1 MTERDVQRDD
11 DRYLDPYRQS
21 VRDHGPRFEATL
33 WASERSQRLRF
44 EVFTQMCFL
53 PGKRILD
60 AGCSRGDFAAYLLEA
75 GIAYGHFVGID
86 ALPQVID
93 YAAGR
98 RLPRA
103 EFHVGDFVRDP
114 GLLRTGSPQV
124 ICISGSLNTMDDEQ
138 IMAVLE
144 GAWEAASQT
153 LLFNF
158 LPAQAH
164 RRAPAN
170 LGPARRLD
178 ALWLLRWAMD
188 RAAAVAY
195 RQDYFPHAHD
205 ATIMMRRT

>member
-1 MTERDVQRDD
+1 MGQRDVKPND
-11 DRYLDPYRQS
+11 DRYLDPYRRS
-21 VRDHGPRFEATL
+21 VRDHGPEFEATL

-75 GIAYGHFVGID
+75 GIEYDAFVGID

-93 YAAGR
+93 YAAAR
-98 RLPRA
+98 ALPRA

-114 GLLRTGSPQV
+114 NLLRLGGPQV
-124 ICISGSLNTMDDEQ
+124 VCISGSLNTMDDEQ
-138 IMAVLE
+138 ALAVLE
-144 GAWEAASQT
+144 GAWKAAAET

-158 LPAQAH
+158 LPTQAH
-164 RRAPAN
+164 RRAPAS
-170 LGPARRLD
+170 LGPARRID
-178 ALWLLRWAMD
+178 AVWLLRWAMD
-188 RAAAVAY
+188 KTPSVAY

-205 ATIMMRRT
+205 ATIMMRRA